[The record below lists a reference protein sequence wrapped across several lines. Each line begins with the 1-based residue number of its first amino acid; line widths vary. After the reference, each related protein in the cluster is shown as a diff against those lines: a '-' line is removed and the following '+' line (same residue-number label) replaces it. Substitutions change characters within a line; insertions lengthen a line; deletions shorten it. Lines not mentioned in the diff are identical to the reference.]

1 MVERTLPEW
10 FEPDR
15 WVPPPG
21 TVEVRRVARF
31 MRIHGLTD
39 YQSFLD
45 RAVAD
50 PAWFYQSAFED
61 LGLEWPVPY
70 HTIYDDREGVPSTR
84 WFVGGRTNF
93 AYMAV
98 ERWRTAGHK
107 DRVAL
112 AWESDDGISLQLTYE
127 QLGQLVER
135 ASAGLRALGVEKGDV
150 VALYVPMIPEA
161 AISLLAIA
169 RIGAI
174 AAPAFSGYAADALA
188 ERLNIARAKVLI
200 TADGAMRHG
209 VKIDLKAHADAA
221 VEMAPS
227 IERVIIIAR
236 LKQAVP
242 MNPGRDL
249 SWNALLDY
257 GRDQPCEM
265 FDADTPWLLAFTSGS
280 SGRPKGA
287 VHTHGGLAY
296 RVAIELAYNFDMNAD
311 DRLLWITDMGWI
323 MGPLNIAGVL
333 SLGASLVMFEG
344 SPDFPVPDRLW
355 QVVDRYQITHLG
367 FSPTLVRVLSD
378 YGLEWVD
385 RHDLNSLRILG
396 STGEPWTASSWRWL
410 HRYVGRGKVPIINW
424 SGGTEIGSGIL
435 AGSPVV
441 PMKECRFA
449 GPAPGIAADVY
460 DAEGNPLVGE
470 VGELVVTHPW
480 PSMTRGLWM
489 EPERYLETYW
499 SRWLGVWFHGDRAIR
514 YEDGSWELL
523 GRSDDVLKV
532 AGRRLGPVEVESV
545 ATDSD
550 EIMMAAA
557 VGIPDPVR
565 GEAVALVIVPSLDA
579 KNVKTNVLAH
589 SIADRVA
596 RVLGKPFRPAVVLVV
611 DDLPLSRSGK
621 VHRRAVRAWL
631 TGTDPGD
638 LSTVSN
644 LESREAIIAA
654 KEHLGEYYK
663 QTRKPN
669 ATNPDAAST
678 RTTENP
684 E

>member
-1 MVERTLPEW
+1 MVDRTLPEW

-669 ATNPDAAST
+669 ATNPDAASI

>member
-21 TVEVRRVARF
+21 TVAVRRVARF
-31 MRIHGLTD
+31 MHIHGLTD

-61 LGLEWPVPY
+61 LGLQWPVPY

-93 AYMAV
+93 AYLAV

-112 AWESDDGISLQLTYE
+112 VWEGDDGISLQLTYE

-200 TADGAMRHG
+200 TADGAMRHA

-236 LKQAVP
+236 LRQAVP

-323 MGPLNIAGVL
+323 MGPLTIAGVL

-344 SPDFPVPDRLW
+344 SPDFPAPDRLW

-378 YGLEWVD
+378 YGLKWADKHE
-385 RHDLNSLRILG
+385 LNSLRILG
-396 STGEPWTASSWRWL
+396 STGEPWTASSWQWL

-424 SGGTEIGSGIL
+424 SGGTEIGCGIL

-460 DAEGNPLVGE
+460 DAEGNPLVAE
-470 VGELVVTHPW
+470 VGELVITRPW

-489 EPERYLETYW
+489 ESERYLGTYW
-499 SRWLGVWFHGDRAIR
+499 SHWPGVWFHGDRAIR

-579 KNVKTNVLAH
+579 KNVRTDVLAH

-596 RVLGKPFRPAVVLVV
+596 RILGKPFRPAVVLVV

-644 LESREAIIAA
+644 LEAREAIIAA
-654 KEHLGEYYK
+654 KKHLAEYYK
-663 QTRKPN
+663 HTRKPN
-669 ATNPDAAST
+669 ATNPDAASA
-678 RTTENP
+678 RTIENP

>member
-1 MVERTLPEW
+1 MVDRTLPEW

-265 FDADTPWLLAFTSGS
+265 FDAETPWLLAFTSGS

-435 AGSPVV
+435 VGSPVV

-669 ATNPDAAST
+669 ATNPDAASI

>member
-1 MVERTLPEW
+1 
-10 FEPDR
+10 
-15 WVPPPG
+15 
-21 TVEVRRVARF
+21 
-31 MRIHGLTD
+31 
-39 YQSFLD
+39 
-45 RAVAD
+45 
-50 PAWFYQSAFED
+50 
-61 LGLEWPVPY
+61 
-70 HTIYDDREGVPSTR
+70 
-84 WFVGGRTNF
+84 
-93 AYMAV
+93 
-98 ERWRTAGHK
+98 
-107 DRVAL
+107 
-112 AWESDDGISLQLTYE
+112 
-127 QLGQLVER
+127 VER
-135 ASAGLRALGVEKGDV
+135 ASAGLRALGVEKDDV

-188 ERLNIARAKVLI
+188 ERLNIAKAKVLI

-236 LKQAVP
+236 LKQAVL

-396 STGEPWTASSWRWL
+396 STGEPWTTSSWRWL
-410 HRYVGRGKVPIINW
+410 HRHVGRGKVPIINW

-557 VGIPDPVR
+557 IGIPDPVR

-669 ATNPDAAST
+669 ATNPNAAST